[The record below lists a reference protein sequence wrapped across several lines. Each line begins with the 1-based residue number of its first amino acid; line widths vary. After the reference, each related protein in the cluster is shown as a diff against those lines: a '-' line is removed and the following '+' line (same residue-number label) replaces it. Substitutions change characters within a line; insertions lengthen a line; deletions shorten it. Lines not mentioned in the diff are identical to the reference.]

1 MNLIKCLNNL
11 LQKGHITK
19 RELID
24 TLTMYFDKDDIKK
37 PVFDTKIVIKALDK
51 GRLTA
56 PVLSSKNA
64 CVFNG
69 RLDLQELVFGATPNK
84 NQHLF
89 LNQIESIN
97 HSLDTYQNADTDKSL
112 LYRNRV
118 VNYFCIGTGAEST
131 TISNDIVSERSSDTK
146 LYKMVPFR
154 CVKSGNDLSDTEA
167 ESYRLKKTIQIKGQD
182 YIAYYAKK
190 FTFSTVKVMY
200 NGNNYTPVETDTSTL
215 PDSDSTKPL
224 RAGNV
229 LIFTTI
235 DINVSEKDFKEYYKA
250 MNNGNLDMAK
260 ISEIGL
266 ISGYDSPSTNNSNK
280 NELADASLFA
290 KICFSAIP
298 FSTESSECTLSYNIY
313 S

>member
-1 MNLIKCLNNL
+1 MNLIKYLNNL

-19 RELID
+19 RELVD
-24 TLTMYFDKDDIKK
+24 TLTIYFDKDDIKK
-37 PVFDTKIVIKALDK
+37 PLFDTKIIIKALDK
-51 GRLTA
+51 GKLTA
-56 PVLSSKNA
+56 PVLSSANA

-69 RLDLQELVFGATPNK
+69 RLDLQELVFGSTPNT

-89 LNQIESIN
+89 LNQIESIQ
-97 HSLDTYQNADTDKSL
+97 HSVNTYNNGENSL

-118 VNYFCIGTGAEST
+118 VNYFCIGNGAEST
-131 TISNDIVSERSSDTK
+131 TITNDIISERASDTK

-154 CVKSGNDLSDTEA
+154 CVTAGNDLSDVEA
-167 ESYRLKKTIQIKGQD
+167 ENYRLKKTINIKGQN

-190 FTFSTVKVMY
+190 FTFSNVKVMY
-200 NGNNYTPVETDTSTL
+200 NGNNYVPVESDTSVL
-215 PDSDSTKPL
+215 PDTDPTKPL

-250 MNNGNLDMAK
+250 MNNGSLDMAK
-260 ISEIGL
+260 ISEVGL
-266 ISGYDSPSTNNSNK
+266 ISGYDTPSTYNGNK
-280 NELADASLFA
+280 NELANASLFA
-290 KICFSAIP
+290 KICFSGIP

>member
-1 MNLIKCLNNL
+1 MNLIKYLNKL

-19 RELID
+19 RELFD
-24 TLTMYFDKDDIKK
+24 TLSIYFDKDDIKK
-37 PVFDTKIVIKALDK
+37 PLFDTKIIIKALDK
-51 GRLTA
+51 GKLTA
-56 PVLSSKNA
+56 PVLSSSNA

-69 RLDLQELVFGATPNK
+69 RLDLQELVFGATPNT

-89 LNQIESIN
+89 LNQIESIQ
-97 HSLDTYQNADTDKSL
+97 HSVDSYSDKDNTL

-118 VNYFCIGTGAEST
+118 VNYFCIGNGAEST
-131 TISNDIVSERSSDTK
+131 TIANDIINERASDTK

-154 CVKSGNDLSDTEA
+154 CVKAGNDLSDVEA
-167 ESYRLKKTIQIKGQD
+167 ENYRLRKTVNIKGQD

-190 FTFSTVKVMY
+190 FTFSNVKVMY
-200 NGNNYTPVETDTSTL
+200 NGNNYIPVESDTSTL
-215 PDSDSTKPL
+215 PDTDPTKPL

-266 ISGYDSPSTNNSNK
+266 ISGYDAPSTYNKNK
-280 NELADASLFA
+280 NELANASLFA